1 MLSKHRFRILAA
13 LVVAAAILM
22 TPQLAEAGSGTGAS
36 PAASVVRSV
45 RRAHERAVELQR
57 ERRRA

>member
-22 TPQLAEAGSGTGAS
+22 TPQLAEAVSGTGAS
-36 PAASVVRSV
+36 PASSVVRAV
-45 RRAHERAVELQR
+45 RRAHELSV
-57 ERRRA
+57 